1 MFTAGKWRKTGQPF
15 VVKVVEELS
24 FDGKVHLIKTNTVEG
39 SVLLFRIDRA
49 FHYIF
54 ILTRIDEFA
63 NLKIEDIP
71 RYINKPYD
79 NEYLL
84 VCKGNVFDTKP
95 EHTTCFNTLETD
107 NHVNIMF
114 FLSMPMKHVN
124 YIFKNNQKQ
133 ISQI

>member
-54 ILTRIDEFA
+54 ILTRIDGFA

-84 VCKGNVFDTKP
+84 VC
-95 EHTTCFNTLETD
+95 
-107 NHVNIMF
+107 
-114 FLSMPMKHVN
+114 
-124 YIFKNNQKQ
+124 
-133 ISQI
+133 